1 MYKLLAAI
9 AGTAAI
15 LVVATLVP
23 SSVKAGASSS
33 APSKYTHQNRGDLR
47 ADRQN
52 YPITE
57 YSSSSRRTTPKH

>member
-15 LVVATLVP
+15 LAVATLVP
-23 SSVKAGASSS
+23 SSVNAGASSS
-33 APSKYTHQNRGDLR
+33 APSKYTQNRSNPR
-47 ADRQN
+47 ADRLN